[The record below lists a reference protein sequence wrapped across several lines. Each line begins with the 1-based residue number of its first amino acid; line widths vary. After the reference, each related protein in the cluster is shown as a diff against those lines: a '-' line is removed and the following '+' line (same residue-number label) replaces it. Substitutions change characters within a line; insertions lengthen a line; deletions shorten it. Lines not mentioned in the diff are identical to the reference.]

1 MTFPWGRGACICG
14 GRQHLR
20 ELLLS
25 PGVPERPIAHSR
37 QEPLHK
43 PDPPLCVCVCVC
55 VCVWVRVKSFTV
67 RELLPCMKKQE
78 SSTAIGT
85 GLCRSAVAP
94 PNPLDSGQ
102 GIHQSFHASTHPPIP
117 PVIICYVQAL
127 CLTPERKKR
136 NNNSLDSE
144 ILGLSYGET
153 GNINHVLSPQQ
164 LVNINGD
171 PLIQLTYSAHCI
183 PCTEGLQCP
192 SSISSSSQGVLDI

>member
-1 MTFPWGRGACICG
+1 M
-14 GRQHLR
+14 
-20 ELLLS
+20 
-25 PGVPERPIAHSR
+25 
-37 QEPLHK
+37 
-43 PDPPLCVCVCVC
+43 
-55 VCVWVRVKSFTV
+55 CVWVRVKSFTV

-102 GIHQSFHASTHPPIP
+102 GIHQSFHASTHPPIHP
-117 PVIICYVQAL
+117 FIICYVQAL

-153 GNINHVLSPQQ
+153 GNINHVVSPQQ